1 MSAACELVDGAGKGG
16 AARCAMPIESAL
28 APKKLTSSRMHTMDK
43 LCRCRML
50 GK

>member
-28 APKKLTSSRMHTMDK
+28 AKKLTSSRMHTMDK
-43 LCRCRML
+43 LCRWRML